1 VGGDGLLSGSS
12 LSAHYFSTNCE
23 VYGAEPEGAADA
35 IYSFETGKVEHAK
48 FAKTIADGLQTHLSK
63 GTLCIIRKYVKGI
76 LLVSEEEI
84 IEAMKLIYKH
94 LNLIIEPSAAVSFA
108 TLIKNKELFIGKKV
122 AVILTGGNLDKKLVH
137 EYLRI

>member
-48 FAKTIADGLQTHLSK
+48 FAKTIADGLQMDIPAQRIPPIP
-63 GTLCIIRKYVKGI
+63 GERR
-76 LLVSEEEI
+76 
-84 IEAMKLIYKH
+84 
-94 LNLIIEPSAAVSFA
+94 P
-108 TLIKNKELFIGKKV
+108 
-122 AVILTGGNLDKKLVH
+122 VIPAERRPLWA
-137 EYLRI
+137 